1 MFTAVWPGGSRAVFV
16 DCGDGT
22 LEKTLLISL
31 GAVLGANARYWIGD
45 LAARV
50 FSLNRR
56 AVLSPTCLTD

>member
-1 MFTAVWPGGSRAVFV
+1 M
-16 DCGDGT
+16 
-22 LEKTLLISL
+22 EKTLLISL